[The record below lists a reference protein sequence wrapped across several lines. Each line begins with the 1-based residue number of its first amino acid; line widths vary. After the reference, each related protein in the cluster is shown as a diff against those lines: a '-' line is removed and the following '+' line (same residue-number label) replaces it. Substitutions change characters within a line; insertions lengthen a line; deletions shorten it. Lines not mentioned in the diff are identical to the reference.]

1 MISPSFML
9 CMTQH
14 VGISLMFKRK
24 EFEIIRSRLMEPRH
38 FIQVVLGPRQVGKTT
53 TIRQVLATLGKPSL
67 YFSADDVRD
76 AGPQWLSRCWETAR
90 IEASRNP
97 DKEIILIIDE
107 VQKVPNWSEVVK
119 KEWDSDSWNERPIK
133 VLLLGSSRALGHFRK
148 FNPLTSKG

>member
-67 YFSADDVRD
+67 YFLPTTSVMRVLNGFPD
-76 AGPQWLSRCWETAR
+76 AGRLLESKRAAVLT
-90 IEASRNP
+90 
-97 DKEIILIIDE
+97 
-107 VQKVPNWSEVVK
+107 K
-119 KEWDSDSWNERPIK
+119 K
-133 VLLLGSSRALGHFRK
+133 
-148 FNPLTSKG
+148 

>member
-1 MISPSFML
+1 
-9 CMTQH
+9 
-14 VGISLMFKRK
+14 
-24 EFEIIRSRLMEPRH
+24 MEPRH

-53 TIRQVLATLGKPSL
+53 TIRQVLAALGKPSL

-107 VQKVPNWSEVVK
+107 VQKVPNWSEVACFTNGRLERVSNGALRRNPH
-119 KEWDSDSWNERPIK
+119 DSLE
-133 VLLLGSSRALGHFRK
+133 LC
-148 FNPLTSKG
+148 